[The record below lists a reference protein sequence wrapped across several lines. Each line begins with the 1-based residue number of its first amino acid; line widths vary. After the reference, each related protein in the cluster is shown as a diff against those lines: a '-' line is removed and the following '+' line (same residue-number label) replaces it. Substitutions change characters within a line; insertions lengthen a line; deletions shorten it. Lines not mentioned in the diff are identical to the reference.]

1 MRGLSVVVFLAGV
14 CLPSLAEPP
23 ELTGKIEAVT
33 VYRGQAMV
41 TRTAPLDG
49 APGLREVVVTGLP
62 EQIVPS
68 TLFAEGGDGVE
79 VRSVRYRARPVAQDV
94 REEVRKLDA
103 QMRALQD
110 ELAAGQRMTALAAE
124 RKSYLDKLEQFTAGT
139 ANIELTRGVLNAET
153 LTKLSEFLGGERR
166 KLAEEELKRNV
177 EQRGFTEQLQQL
189 DRERQVL
196 TGGSARTVREAVV
209 FVNIQK
215 PGALL
220 RVRYLVNSANWLPSY
235 TVRADAERQS
245 VVVEYYAAIE
255 QMSGEDWSDVAMT
268 LSTATPSLTA
278 KAPQL
283 SAMQI
288 ALAAPQPPAQA
299 QGASQSYQVLRAELA
314 KKQVEVDNRRTANTA
329 FPASYPSDAATVG
342 QVLVIDQNFGE
353 SAKLLD
359 KSLNDVATE
368 MQVLDLIAATKSG
381 IAREPAPA
389 AQEGLS
395 VTYQVSARTSL
406 PSRAD
411 RQYIQIASLPMKGEF
426 YKVATPVLTS
436 YVYDEASLANESR
449 LVLLAGPVTTYVGG
463 EFVGQSALPT
473 VAAGERFT
481 IGFGIDASLRAS
493 RELIDKK
500 ESTQGG
506 NRIVEFTYRLAVEN
520 FGDQPK
526 AIRVLDRIPVA
537 RGNELK
543 VTLVNASDGNPGVT
557 QSDAERKEG
566 IVRAA
571 LSCKPASGG
580 DAAASVQ
587 YQFRLE
593 YDKQMSIVGMTA
605 N

>member
-1 MRGLSVVVFLAGV
+1 MRGLSVVVVLAGV

-189 DRERQVL
+189 DRERQAL

-329 FPASYPSDAATVG
+329 FPGSHPSDAATVG

-381 IAREPAPA
+381 IVREPAPA

-580 DAAASVQ
+580 DAAAGVQ